1 MTRLLRSALLLATA
15 LALVAGSGC
24 GSDTKASNDY
34 VGAIN
39 KAQTDFAASITN
51 MKATPAGTGAKQAA
65 GDVFA
70 NLKTAID
77 KVISD
82 LKAVKAPDKV
92 KDLHN
97 ELISELGTFNGA
109 VQKAGTALKTGD
121 PQKILKAQSTF
132 ATDASTVGT
141 KLGQTIQA
149 INTKLQG

>member
-1 MTRLLRSALLLATA
+1 
-15 LALVAGSGC
+15 
-24 GSDTKASNDY
+24 
-34 VGAIN
+34 
-39 KAQTDFAASITN
+39 
-51 MKATPAGTGAKQAA
+51 MKATPAGTGSKQAI

-70 NLKTAID
+70 NLNTAID

-82 LKAVKAPDKV
+82 LKAVKPPDKV

-97 ELISELGTFNGA
+97 ELISQLGTFNGA
-109 VQKAGTALKTGD
+109 VQKAGVALQTGD